1 MRRKL
6 PGSLNFANL
15 GISTKLGLI
24 VAVLALPIAALM
36 FVQYQQQSDERAQ
49 AESEADGLEY
59 VASVIPFLREVQLHR
74 GLVQR
79 YLNGDVNS
87 EANMKQTA
95 AAADSALATLNA
107 TDGKFGGDFRTES
120 LVQFLNTEWPKV
132 RDLRTSA
139 SESNDAHT
147 RLIEEGVFPLLS
159 TVSIESRLALDP
171 DIDSRS
177 VIVAL
182 TDSLPRLTEA
192 LSQMRSY
199 GTAALIS
206 RKGMS
211 ATDEQKRFLTAQA
224 GLAAAHADALERSL
238 ETAMATNPAF
248 EESLRPI
255 VQRSSTTR
263 GVFADNTT
271 TNILDA
277 TMLATTAAETYF
289 LLGGS
294 AIDLS
299 NELLVDAQETL
310 DAEFQARSD
319 AAQQEFLFYGG
330 VAAMIIAVAL
340 ILAVVVST
348 TITRPIKH
356 LAEVADRISLGELG
370 VEIDVEGNN
379 EVGQLAESLRRM
391 QSSLRSAIER
401 LRQRRNAAA

>member
-1 MRRKL
+1 
-6 PGSLNFANL
+6 
-15 GISTKLGLI
+15 
-24 VAVLALPIAALM
+24 M
-36 FVQYQQQSDERAQ
+36 FVQYQQQNDAQAQ

-59 VASVIPFLREVQLHR
+59 VASVIPFLREVQVHR

-87 EANMKQTA
+87 GDNMKQTA
-95 AAADSALATLNA
+95 AAADAALAALTA
-107 TDGKFGGDFRTES
+107 VDGKFGGDLGTES
-120 LVQFLNTEWPKV
+120 LVQFLNTEWPRV

-147 RLIEEGVFPLLS
+147 TLIEEGIFELLS
-159 TVSIESRLALDP
+159 TVTIQSELALDP

-177 VIVAL
+177 VILAL

-211 ATDEQKRFLTAQA
+211 ATDEQKRYLTAQA

-248 EESLRPI
+248 EEALRPI
-255 VQRSSTTR
+255 VRRSSTTR
-263 GVFADNTT
+263 GVFSDNTNST
-271 TNILDA
+271 ILNA
-277 TMLATTAAETYF
+277 SILSGTGAEGYF

-310 DAEFQARSD
+310 DAQFQSRAD

-330 VAAMIIAVAL
+330 VAAMIVAVAL
-340 ILAVVVST
+340 ILAVVVSS

-401 LRQRRNAAA
+401 LRQRRAQAA